1 MSDIAFNRQTG
12 EAVRWDG
19 QAWTPVETARNPQTG
34 AVVALVGNEWV
45 PVDGAQATGRSTG
58 EQVQRGV
65 GLFGRGLNDAIG
77 ATVAAPVEAANWLM
91 KQPGRALEAAGV
103 NVPNVLPEGGFYT
116 TRAQGALNALGRNDT
131 PENTTERLAYGAGQ
145 GAGNVISMM
154 APAGAVMNMA
164 APGSMT
170 RGVAQ
175 AMTAQPALQM
185 ASGVAGGA
193 VGEAT
198 DSPVA
203 GMAAGLAVPLAY
215 GALRTAI
222 SPGGARPSA
231 ETRRLVEVAQAEGIP
246 LTPGQMTGS
255 RPLRT
260 TESVFSTLPSTAGRQ
275 ADINQSQME
284 AWNRA
289 VLSRAGV
296 QGEPLATPEVLQTAR
311 ERIGTE
317 LGDLAARNTLQ
328 VNRDVM
334 QSVQQ
339 VANEARRYLP
349 QDKARPVLARI
360 ADFIDKIDTKTFKVE
375 GTAYAKLDS
384 VLSAQIRG
392 ESDGNVRNV
401 LQQLRDALRAGMD
414 ASVTGQDAAAWA
426 DARRQ
431 YANLSL
437 ITRAMNAPNANTAA
451 GNIPPAAL
459 SQAVA
464 TGPQRNFAM
473 GRGDLN
479 DLSRVGR
486 AFIQDAIPNS
496 GTPERL
502 AIQGLL
508 TGGLTSGGNVLSPEM
523 LAGAAAGLALPRAAQ
538 MAYYSPVGRAY
549 LTNQLADR
557 ILPRMSP
564 NALRAIGVGQARG
577 LLD

>member
-1 MSDIAFNRQTG
+1 MPIVDINGTAVEFPDDLTG
-12 EAVRWDG
+12 DALNAAVRAAAS
-19 QAWTPVETARNPQTG
+19 QMAMRP
-34 AVVALVGNEWV
+34 
-45 PVDGAQATGRSTG
+45 AQPSGRSMG
-58 EQVQRGV
+58 EKVQRGV
-65 GLFGRGLNDAIG
+65 GLFGRGMNDAIG
-77 ATVAAPVEAANWLM
+77 STVAAPVEAMNWLM

-103 NVPNVLPEGGFYT
+103 PVPDVLPEGGFYT

-131 PENTTERLAYGAGQ
+131 PESTVEKLAYGAGQ
-145 GAGNVISMM
+145 GAGNVVSMM
-154 APAGAVMNMA
+154 APAGAVARLA
-164 APGSMT
+164 APGSVT
-170 RGVAQ
+170 QGVAQ

-215 GALRTAI
+215 GALRTAV
-222 SPGGARPSA
+222 SPGGVRPSE
-231 ETRRLVEVAQAEGIP
+231 ETRRLVEVAQNRNID

-260 TESVFSTLPSTAGRQ
+260 VESIFATLPSTAGRQ
-275 ADINQSQME
+275 AEINQSQMQ
-284 AWNRA
+284 AWNREI
-289 VLSRAGV
+289 LSEAGARG
-296 QGEPLATPEVLQTAR
+296 QNLATPEVLRAAR
-311 ERIGTE
+311 ERIGNE
-317 LGDLAARNTLQ
+317 LGALASRNTLQ
-328 VNRDVM
+328 INRDVM
-334 QSVQQ
+334 QNVQSV
-339 VANEARRYLP
+339 VNDARRYLP
-349 QDKARPVLARI
+349 KDKARPVLARVQ
-360 ADFIDKIDTKTFKVE
+360 DFIEKIDTQTFKVE

-384 VLSAQIRG
+384 ALSSQIRG
-392 ESDGNVRNV
+392 ETDGNVRNA
-401 LQQLRDALRAGMD
+401 LQGLRDAIRQGMD
-414 ASVTGQDAAAWA
+414 ASISGDDAAAWA

-464 TGPQRNFAM
+464 AGPQRNYAM

-538 MAYYSPVGRAY
+538 MAYYSPLGRAY
-549 LTNQLADR
+549 LTNQLAER

-564 NALRAIGVGQARG
+564 DALRAIGANQARG